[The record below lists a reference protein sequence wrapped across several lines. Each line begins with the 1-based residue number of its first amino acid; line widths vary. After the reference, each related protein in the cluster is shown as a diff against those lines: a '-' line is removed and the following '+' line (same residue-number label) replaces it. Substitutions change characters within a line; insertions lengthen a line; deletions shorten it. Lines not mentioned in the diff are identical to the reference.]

1 MTTKIV
7 ITGATGF
14 IGSAL
19 CKRLEKLKEYSI
31 VKVTRSQDKFGF
43 YKVNDYRS
51 TPAGDILIHLGEDT
65 NRIRVNKAGYPYQ
78 KKTKEVVKS
87 LLKNNYKK
95 IIYCSTSVVYG
106 DKESEPY
113 NEKMQTYA
121 NDTYST
127 AKLENEKIILSTG
140 GTVVRLSNV
149 LGKEIIGNNVLTDII
164 RQLSTN
170 EPMILHNIRPIRD
183 FIWIDD
189 VVNAILRLIKI
200 EASGIFNIGTGV
212 PTSIYQLSK
221 IALNISGQKDRE
233 INSVVSDAEYS
244 YNVLNIK
251 KLRDLTNWRPIVSV
265 SQSIGKIVNHL

>member
-1 MTTKIV
+1 
-7 ITGATGF
+7 
-14 IGSAL
+14 
-19 CKRLEKLKEYSI
+19 
-31 VKVTRSQDKFGF
+31 
-43 YKVNDYRS
+43 
-51 TPAGDILIHLGEDT
+51 
-65 NRIRVNKAGYPYQ
+65 
-78 KKTKEVVKS
+78 
-87 LLKNNYKK
+87 
-95 IIYCSTSVVYG
+95 
-106 DKESEPY
+106 
-113 NEKMQTYA
+113 MQTYA